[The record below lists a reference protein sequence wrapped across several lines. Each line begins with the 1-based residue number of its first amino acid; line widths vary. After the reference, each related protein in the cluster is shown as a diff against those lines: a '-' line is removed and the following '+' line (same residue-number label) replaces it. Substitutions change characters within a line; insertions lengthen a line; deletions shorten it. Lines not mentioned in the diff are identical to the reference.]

1 VASAVL
7 LQSKLLQVAGI
18 DCGCCGGGVVVGSG
32 TLLNGEKYPV
42 ERKLVFPNHLTNV
55 LPDITS
61 LFGNKLV
68 IFGGGVIYVVDIL
81 KISDISSS

>member
-7 LQSKLLQVAGI
+7 LQRKMLQAAGI
-18 DCGCCGGGVVVGSG
+18 DCGCCVVEGWGLVVGSD
-32 TLLNGEKYPV
+32 TLLNGKKYSV

-61 LFGNKLV
+61 LFGNKFV
-68 IFGGGVIYVVDIL
+68 
-81 KISDISSS
+81 

>member
-1 VASAVL
+1 MGTVEM
-7 LQSKLLQVAGI
+7 
-18 DCGCCGGGVVVGSG
+18 GGSD
-32 TLLNGEKYPV
+32 TLLSGKKYSV

-68 IFGGGVIYVVDIL
+68 IFSGGFIYEVDVL
-81 KISDISSS
+81 KVSDTGSS